1 MNPWLLADEIL
12 LERMDDPTRARV
24 LMLMLGLVILGGT
37 LILFVAIGARWVR
50 KQAQRKAASN
60 RPPIEDK
67 WYARPLVEPLPRN
80 EPEDRDEQ

>member
-1 MNPWLLADEIL
+1 MNPWLLAEEIL

-24 LMLMLGLVILGGT
+24 LMLMLGLVILGGS

-50 KQAQRKAASN
+50 KQAQRKVAST

-67 WYARPLVEPLPRN
+67 WYARPLVEPLPS
-80 EPEDRDEQ
+80 DESDERGGQ